1 MYFSKSFVTDGVV
14 FYLPTSAA
22 HLPHVFV
29 CSTGFY
35 RSHSS
40 SSIASYSRN
49 GRLNAHQYRTNISLN
64 LSARKWKSSTDT
76 AENHR
81 DERPTY
87 SGPPSPVMSPY
98 RNVSHSLSAI
108 SYQGY
113 LESRRQHSPLAN
125 GPRAGRLSPR
135 RENAR
140 GIPAFQY
147 SDSEDSS
154 PKLSSTSSYANSED
168 FGENPEPYWPHRR
181 KGNSY
186 ESLDE
191 NHFRA
196 SNPRLIVGH
205 PAGQS
210 YESLSSD
217 QDGSMSPYSPKR
229 NQRSFSFDVR
239 PSNHRL
245 PNARYFNASDLGIM
259 GTSGTAGSYS
269 VNRNARLSPNL
280 SRRGYFSSS
289 LSNFDQPSLRSETSL
304 RTVKS
309 QVNMSQMPYMTNPGY
324 YRTNQPSQSSI
335 FEEDVLEWR
344 AKDGSEATLV

>member
-1 MYFSKSFVTDGVV
+1 M
-14 FYLPTSAA
+14 
-22 HLPHVFV
+22 
-29 CSTGFY
+29 
-35 RSHSS
+35 
-40 SSIASYSRN
+40 
-49 GRLNAHQYRTNISLN
+49 N

-76 AENHR
+76 ADYYP
-81 DERPTY
+81 DERPAY
-87 SGPPSPVMSPY
+87 SGPPSPVIPPY
-98 RNVSHSLSAI
+98 RNVSHSLSAL
-108 SYQGY
+108 SCQGY
-113 LESRRQHSPLAN
+113 LESRRHHSPLAN

-135 RENAR
+135 QENAR

-168 FGENPEPYWPHRR
+168 FGEHPEPYWPHRG

-191 NHFRA
+191 NHFRG
-196 SNPRLIVGH
+196 SNPRLIVRH

-217 QDGSMSPYSPKR
+217 QDGSISPYSPIR
-229 NQRSFSFDVR
+229 NQRSFSFDIP
-239 PSNHRL
+239 PSNHRF
-245 PNARYFNASDLGIM
+245 PNAKYLNASELAIM
-259 GTSGTAGSYS
+259 STSGTAGSYS
-269 VNRNARLSPNL
+269 VNHNARLSPNL

-289 LSNFDQPSLRSETSL
+289 LSNFDEPSLRSETGL

-324 YRTNQPSQSSI
+324 YRTNQPPQSSI
-335 FEEDVLEWR
+335 FEEDLLEWR
-344 AKDGSEATLV
+344 AKDDGEATLV